1 MMVGCALMTKAS
13 IAQIGQ
19 NTRTLVMN
27 GKEENR
33 VKRSTETRRCPAE
46 IKANLQKH
54 YGGMAERPVDK
65 KASEEFN
72 RPAYQARKLI
82 RTQGEYLQEDPNK

>member
-1 MMVGCALMTKAS
+1 M
-13 IAQIGQ
+13 
-19 NTRTLVMN
+19 
-27 GKEENR
+27 
-33 VKRSTETRRCPAE
+33 KRSTETRRSQAE

-65 KASEEFN
+65 KVSEEFN

-82 RTQGEYLQEDPNK
+82 RTQGDYLQEDSNE

>member
-1 MMVGCALMTKAS
+1 M
-13 IAQIGQ
+13 
-19 NTRTLVMN
+19 
-27 GKEENR
+27 
-33 VKRSTETRRCPAE
+33 KRSTETRRSQAE

-54 YGGMAERPVDK
+54 YGGMAERSVDK

-82 RTQGEYLQEDPNK
+82 RTQGDYLQEDPNE

>member
-1 MMVGCALMTKAS
+1 M
-13 IAQIGQ
+13 
-19 NTRTLVMN
+19 
-27 GKEENR
+27 
-33 VKRSTETRRCPAE
+33 E

-82 RTQGEYLQEDPNK
+82 RTQGDYLQEDPNE